1 MKTELM
7 NVLKANANVNRTD
20 LLSDKVETF
29 HNFKGQ
35 IFLNDLSI
43 ILNVYSI
50 NIYT

>member
-1 MKTELM
+1 M

-20 LLSDKVETF
+20 LQSDKIEAF

-35 IFLNDLSI
+35 IFINDLSI
-43 ILNVYSI
+43 ILNIYSI